1 MAKTKMTQAE
11 KDAYDM
17 FKKLLDKPIKLKS
30 TNFVPGSL
38 LMFAYDAKDK
48 FSAYDGRPL
57 CLVLRQSKAYTLGL
71 NFNWMPPKMREKVLD
86 GIMKQNKNNIK
97 KGKPITVSYS
107 TIKKLIKGLGP
118 VVRLYINK
126 RISPKGVVVPSYQY
140 YKVTNLRSEHFI
152 GISAKSAWAA
162 AIAGKKAKKKAKIT
176 AAKQRKK
183 DAVIAQKRLDKEK
196 RGKK

>member
-1 MAKTKMTQAE
+1 MAKKKMTQAE

-17 FKKLLDKPIKLKS
+17 FKKLLDKPTKLKNS
-30 TNFVPGSL
+30 DFTPGSL

-57 CLVLRQSKAYTLGL
+57 CLVLRHSKAYTLGL

-86 GIMKQNKNNIK
+86 GIMKQNKKNIK
-97 KGKPITVSYS
+97 KGLPITVSYS
-107 TIKKLIKGLGP
+107 TVKRLIKGLGP
-118 VVRLYINK
+118 VIRLYINK
-126 RISPKGVVVPSYQY
+126 RISPKGVVVPGYQY

-162 AIAGKKAKKKAKIT
+162 AIANKKAKKKAKIA

-183 DAVIAQKRLDKEK
+183 DAITAQKRINKKKGDKK
-196 RGKK
+196 